1 MLLSNYAHVL
11 LGKDLHFIHEIV
23 HRMGCIFQDKLGSLN
38 LQRSKEVYAQKQLS
52 RESNFC
58 ADLLELDPILP
69 IQSWLIF
76 HRMKPNYRKSE
87 DSDQ

>member
-1 MLLSNYAHVL
+1 MLR
-11 LGKDLHFIHEIV
+11 GKDQHFIHEIV
-23 HRMGCIFQDKLGSLN
+23 HRTECIFQDKLGSLN
-38 LQRSKEVYAQKQLS
+38 LQRSTEVYVQKQLS
-52 RESNFC
+52 KESNFC

-76 HRMKPNYRKSE
+76 HRMKPNCRRSG